1 MHDLRIA
8 SSLKVCLSK
17 LLPRYPVK
25 LAYLFGSAATGKTT
39 PLSDVDIALVLLDEK
54 VDPGKLLLMEL
65 QLEEE
70 ISRHCEIEE
79 VDVRI
84 INAAPLMIR
93 GEVVTHG
100 ILLYSPDEDF
110 RIQFETT
117 TRSAYFDFLP
127 VAAMI
132 QQEYFDR
139 LYERGLNG

>member
-1 MHDLRIA
+1 
-8 SSLKVCLSK
+8 
-17 LLPRYPVK
+17 
-25 LAYLFGSAATGKTT
+25 
-39 PLSDVDIALVLLDEK
+39 
-54 VDPGKLLLMEL
+54 
-65 QLEEE
+65 
-70 ISRHCEIEE
+70 
-79 VDVRI
+79 
-84 INAAPLMIR
+84 MIR